1 MSALEQLYQ
10 AGLIPKFLD
19 RTIKADGSHMTR
31 EDIDVLRSRL
41 NKAYGTLKIRSPK
54 LHKPRH
60 RRNGSGLGVAVG
72 EIKVAK
78 GA

>member
-41 NKAYGTLKIRSPK
+41 NKAYGTLKIKSPK
-54 LHKPRH
+54 LHKPRY
-60 RRNGSGLGVAVG
+60 RRAANGLGVPVSA
-72 EIKVAK
+72 IKKMK